1 MFRKE
6 DVISLVPVESI
17 PLAGETP
24 VGDLMMLFRLANK
37 MEKICADE
45 KGIGLSAVQVG
56 IPWNFFVVQRR
67 GGVFDHYVNCTYEG
81 SGRKV
86 KSVEGCL
93 SLKGADGRCRMFEV
107 DRHEKIDVKG
117 KQLVLSGV
125 GLSLNDID
133 FPTTGLHAVVM
144 QHEIDHA
151 SGILIS
157 RGREI
162 EMIP

>member
-1 MFRKE
+1 MFKKD
-6 DVISLVPVESI
+6 DVLSLVPAESI
-17 PLAGETP
+17 PTAGEAPT
-24 VGDLMMLFRLANK
+24 GDLMLLFRLANK
-37 MEKICADE
+37 MEKICIDE

-56 IPWNFFVVQRR
+56 VPWNFFVVQRR
-67 GGVFDHYVNCTYEG
+67 GGVFDHYVNCAYEG
-81 SGRKV
+81 LGRTI

-93 SLKGADGRCRMFEV
+93 SLKNADGKCRMFEV
-107 DRHEKIDVKG
+107 ERYEKIGVRG

-125 GLSLNDID
+125 GLSLSDIE
-133 FPTTGLHAVVM
+133 FTMTGVQAVVM

-151 SGILIS
+151 AGILIS